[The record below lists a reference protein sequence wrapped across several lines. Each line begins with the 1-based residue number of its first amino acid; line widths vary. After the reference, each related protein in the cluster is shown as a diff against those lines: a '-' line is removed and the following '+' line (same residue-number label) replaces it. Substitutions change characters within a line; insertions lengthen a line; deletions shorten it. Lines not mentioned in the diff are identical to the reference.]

1 VDLQWV
7 DDLAEAAALPLPSED
22 GYIWAAGEHNDM
34 AALRTVFKDK
44 GASLKRMRISAY
56 WKRGQA
62 DHHEELVQE

>member
-1 VDLQWV
+1 
-7 DDLAEAAALPLPSED
+7 
-22 GYIWAAGEHNDM
+22 M